1 VARFE
6 QVRAGALPPMLEK
19 TLPRLPKI
27 EGSFAVVCSG
37 HTCQPPVESEEE
49 LAALLARTL

>member
-1 VARFE
+1 
-6 QVRAGALPPMLEK
+6 MLEK

-37 HTCQPPVESEEE
+37 HTCQPPVQSAEE
-49 LAALLARTL
+49 LAAMLAGSL